1 MSKFSVGVN
10 CLIFLVLVTLLIVLA
25 SSAVGPLKTVE
36 AVTLTGPEVT
46 GDSLTDNASVFLTKS
61 AFVFSQT
68 TAEWALSA
76 TETKRTP
83 PSVFARKP

>member
-1 MSKFSVGVN
+1 
-10 CLIFLVLVTLLIVLA
+10 
-25 SSAVGPLKTVE
+25 
-36 AVTLTGPEVT
+36 
-46 GDSLTDNASVFLTKS
+46 LTDNASVFLTKS